1 MNNIRK
7 HRSVSGGRTRILC
20 ACLLFTVLAGF
31 GCGSGRE
38 VEVLTPKRGE
48 IRESFTEPARTRLEK
63 TYRIVMPVDGRIAR
77 INLEPGDEV
86 TAGMELVE
94 FDLVPFRQEVEEA
107 SSAVEELNAQITVKD
122 DHRLENTALIE
133 TRATVKAA
141 TEALKAADAQVAA
154 EETRAN
160 RAAREVARME
170 AAETAVTEDA
180 LDEARTRAETAIIEL
195 RKQEFYAAALRALVV
210 AVNLGPRFVNEYID
224 RKELEREV
232 LVEQLIQARA
242 RLARA
247 EHQLSLARLESP
259 IDGVVLERFEQGDSP
274 LPAGQPLLI
283 LGDMGKLEVIAEVLT
298 QDALRLA
305 PGSEVSLEP
314 AARIEPI
321 PGKVKRIE
329 PAGFTKLSS
338 LGVEQQRVNVIVSF
352 AGDHDHLGVGYRLQ
366 ARFFTGSKENA
377 LIVPRFS
384 VLQEPGGLFY
394 VLKVRDGR
402 LAKQPVEIGLRSDLE
417 LEVTD
422 GLSENDGIVSRPD
435 SSLREGAEVKV
446 RGVQE

>member
-1 MNNIRK
+1 MNNTRK
-7 HRSVSGGRTRILC
+7 HGPLWRGRRRILFTC
-20 ACLLFTVLAGF
+20 SILTVLAGF
-31 GCGSGRE
+31 GCGSKTE
-38 VEVLTPKRGE
+38 VEVLTPKRGA

-63 TYRIVMPVDGRIAR
+63 TYRIVMPVGGRISR
-77 INLEPGDEV
+77 IDLEPGDEV
-86 TAGMELVE
+86 TAGMFVAE

-107 SSAVEELNAQITVKD
+107 RSAVEELNAQITVKD

-180 LDEARTRAETAIIEL
+180 LDEARTRAETATIEL

-210 AVNLGPRFVNEYID
+210 AVNLGPRFVNEYIA

-232 LVEQLIQARA
+232 LAEQLIQARA
-242 RLARA
+242 RLARS
-247 EHQLSLARLESP
+247 EHQLSLARLASP

-274 LPAGQPLLI
+274 LPAGQPLLL
-283 LGDMGKLEVIAEVLT
+283 LGDMDKLEVVAEVLT
-298 QDALRLA
+298 QDALRLT

-321 PGKVKRIE
+321 AGNVKRIE

-338 LGVEQQRVNVIVSF
+338 LGVEQQRVNVIVSL
-352 AGDHDHLGVGYRLQ
+352 AGPHDHLGVGYRLQ

-377 LIVPRFS
+377 LIVPRHR
-384 VLQEPGGLFY
+384 VLQEPGGAFY
-394 VLKVRDGR
+394 VFKVHDGR
-402 LAKQPVEIGLRSDLE
+402 LMKQPVEIGLRSDLE
-417 LEVTD
+417 LEVST
-422 GLSENDGIVSRPD
+422 GLSESDRIVARPD
-435 SSLREGAEVKV
+435 SMLRQGTQVKV
-446 RGVQE
+446 VKKE